1 MSLADS
7 SVPFLNHLEGW
18 LASLPALELEPL
30 VREGASPDDI
40 AVVSVDVIEGFCRL
54 GPLASPRVE
63 AIIPRVASLISRA
76 HALGVER
83 IALVQDTHPPDA
95 EEFAAFGVH
104 CVAGTPQ
111 AEAVRELRDLPGY
124 EGFTKLPK
132 NSISALEST
141 GLQDW
146 LASPGEPRTIVAVGD
161 VTDLC
166 LYSLALGLKLR
177 SIARGLGQRVIV
189 PADCAQTWDSPDHP
203 GDLHHALFLNQ
214 LRRNGVEVVASLG

>member
-1 MSLADS
+1 MSLAETS
-7 SVPFLNHLEGW
+7 APFLDELEAW
-18 LASLPALELEPL
+18 LAGLPALELEPL
-30 VREGASPDDI
+30 VREGATPDDV

-63 AIIPRVASLISRA
+63 AIVPNVASLIARA
-76 HALGVER
+76 HGLGVER

-95 EEFAAFGVH
+95 EEFGAYPPH
-104 CVAGTPQ
+104 CVAGTPD

-124 EGFTKLPK
+124 EGFAKLPK

-141 GLQDW
+141 GLHDW
-146 LASPGEPRTIVAVGD
+146 LARPAEPRAIIAVGD

-166 LYSLALGLKLR
+166 LYGLALGLKLR
-177 SIARGLGQRVIV
+177 SVARGLGQRVIV

-203 GDLHHALFLNQ
+203 GDLHHVLFLNQ
-214 LRRNGVEVVASLG
+214 LRRNGVEVVASLR